1 MKECLT
7 AYRTSSGTLRV
18 PPSPEG
24 KAGNK
29 ALPFG
34 EGARR
39 AGEVNPE
46 GNYMFGEVQP
56 EGWMYFII
64 VVGELYGKNYS

>member
-1 MKECLT
+1 M

-29 ALPFG
+29 ALPSG

-46 GNYMFGEVQP
+46 GNSF
-56 EGWMYFII
+56 EGMPDDI
-64 VVGELYGKNYS
+64 